1 MAMFF
6 FYFHWYHHSPIT
18 YGEYRLKF
26 NYDTKDLYMNGE
38 LRFNVSIT
46 DEECVEEF
54 LQKYLEYCNRALVPT
69 QDILRSYADTE
80 LPLCPCIPQSSKF
93 S

>member
-1 MAMFF
+1 MAVFF
-6 FYFHWYHHSPIT
+6 IYFHWYHHSPIT
-18 YGEYRLKF
+18 YGEYRPKF
-26 NYDTKDLYMNGE
+26 NYATKDLYMNGE
-38 LRFNVSIT
+38 LRFNVSLT

-54 LQKYLEYCNRALVPT
+54 LQKYLEYCNRALVPAH
-69 QDILRSYADTE
+69 DILRSNADKE